1 MCLWQQDN
9 NKAMYSSNVYIQCN
23 FTKFTTPLS
32 NFGQIQI
39 AAFIQAIT
47 SVICS
52 VRKLKTAENRKG
64 DHSEARHH
72 DVSEPR
78 MVVMTLTSLANCNNA
93 LIPGAFDTNPHP
105 INRFHGNSDLHGTRP
120 HDLPPVRREWQ
131 PFSPPGRDSAVKE
144 LVFLWISQLETI
156 CIADQIWKTNFHD
169 PRSFQFCS
177 NDKKCK
183 TIKFPPQKV
192 SFPQHGDKAFTFL
205 ARQWCSPFPFF
216 PPSFPQ
222 KIFLSAIY
230 PRSSWWVHQGPLGS
244 TRDH

>member
-1 MCLWQQDN
+1 
-9 NKAMYSSNVYIQCN
+9 MYSSNVYIQCN

-144 LVFLWISQLETI
+144 LVFL
-156 CIADQIWKTNFHD
+156 
-169 PRSFQFCS
+169 
-177 NDKKCK
+177 
-183 TIKFPPQKV
+183 
-192 SFPQHGDKAFTFL
+192 
-205 ARQWCSPFPFF
+205 
-216 PPSFPQ
+216 
-222 KIFLSAIY
+222 
-230 PRSSWWVHQGPLGS
+230 
-244 TRDH
+244 